1 MKKTFLYAIGQLK
14 LNNLQRRGQ
23 RVLVLSTMT
32 VLFTGI
38 IAFASIPGANGVI
51 YSCYNTNG
59 NGQLRVIDNS
69 ITQCKSNETALNFN
83 QTGPQGPQGPVGPVG
98 PQGPQGETGA
108 TGATGETGA
117 TGPAGASGIS
127 EAYFTRQTDAFRLLT
142 TTQVLLS
149 KNVPAGSYIINAKV
163 GAYNSDGDTKTIS
176 CRLNTGDISEAR
188 LDGNGGANI
197 QVLALQDAVNFNAPA
212 AITLTCNG
220 FNVYADDYV
229 LTAIKVDSIH

>member
-1 MKKTFLYAIGQLK
+1 MKKNFLLIIGRLG
-14 LNNLQRRGQ
+14 LSNLQRRGQ

-108 TGATGETGA
+108 TGATG
-117 TGPAGASGIS
+117 PAGASGIS
-127 EAYFTRQTDAFRLLT
+127 EAYYARQTDAFRELT
-142 TTQVLLS
+142 TAQVLLS

-163 GAYNSDGDTKTIS
+163 GAYNSDFDTRTIF
-176 CRLNTGDISEAR
+176 CRLNTGDISETR

-197 QVLALQDAVNFNAPA
+197 EVLALQDAVNFNAPA
-212 AITLTCNG
+212 TITLTCSG
-220 FNVYADDYV
+220 FNIYADDYV
-229 LTAIKVDSIH
+229 LTAIKVDSIQ